1 MSLKKNLKIPFS
13 FSGEKRREGG
23 NFRKFWKIRNR
34 FWTIG
39 QLWIKIVKGERE
51 KKRKTGAKKLLA
63 RIFPGEGSV
72 FHGKNAWRRVP
83 RGRAINNAP
92 TELYRPRR
100 AGLRCANK
108 PAVEITENSRLHR
121 DLISRLRP
129 IAFAFR
135 ARALSPL
142 AMQPIPTKNPQT

>member
-1 MSLKKNLKIPFS
+1 MSLKKNLKIPLILW
-13 FSGEKRREGG
+13 RRKEGG
-23 NFRKFWKIRNR
+23 REFQKILKNKKSFLNNR
-34 FWTIG
+34 PTVD
-39 QLWIKIVKGERE
+39 KNRERE

-63 RIFPGEGSV
+63 RIFPEEGSV

-121 DLISRLRP
+121 DLISRLWP

>member
-1 MSLKKNLKIPFS
+1 MSLKKNLKIPLILW
-13 FSGEKRREGG
+13 RRKEGG
-23 NFRKFWKIRNR
+23 REFQKILKNKKS